1 MSYTYRQF
9 YNDTLAD
16 ATEIF
21 DEVEK
26 YGGDAQRLLDER
38 AYSRGVETYFC
49 NAFEIVDA
57 MRGDG
62 HLFDDATDRAEELYG
77 SLALD
82 FREMVYKVAEQGYL
96 LQMLEHYSRF
106 VSVEEDV
113 A

>member
-9 YNDTLAD
+9 YNDTLED
-16 ATEIF
+16 ATEVF

-26 YGGDAQRLLDER
+26 YGGDAERLLEER

-49 NAFEIVDA
+49 KAFEIVDA

-62 HLFDDATDRAEELYG
+62 RLFDDATDKAEELYG
-77 SLALD
+77 TLD
-82 FREMVYKVAEQGYL
+82 FREMVYKIAGQGYL

-106 VSVEEDV
+106 ISVEEV
-113 A
+113 TA

>member
-1 MSYTYRQF
+1 M
-9 YNDTLAD
+9 
-16 ATEIF
+16 
-21 DEVEK
+21 
-26 YGGDAQRLLDER
+26 
-38 AYSRGVETYFC
+38 
-49 NAFEIVDA
+49 
-57 MRGDG
+57 
-62 HLFDDATDRAEELYG
+62 FDDATDRAEELYG

>member
-16 ATEIF
+16 ATDIF

-26 YGGDAQRLLDER
+26 HGGDAQRLLDER

-49 NAFEIVDA
+49 KAFEIVDA

-62 HLFDDATDRAEELYG
+62 HLFDDATDKAEELYG
-77 SLALD
+77 MLD
-82 FREMVYKVAEQGYL
+82 FRDMVYKIAEQGYL

-106 VSVEEDV
+106 VSVEDDV
-113 A
+113 T

>member
-26 YGGDAQRLLDER
+26 HGGDTQRLLDER

-49 NAFEIVDA
+49 KAFEIVDA

-62 HLFDDATDRAEELYG
+62 HLFDDAADKAEELYG
-77 SLALD
+77 TLD
-82 FREMVYKVAEQGYL
+82 FRDMVYKIAEQGYL

-106 VSVEEDV
+106 VSVEEV
-113 A
+113 TA